1 MSINEQE
8 GNRYAHIGKN
18 LITTGRNIRCGYD
31 MMIRFPSDMI
41 RFTSNPFTERGD
53 RYEKNDP
60 NKMLVYLI
68 RYFVNKHVKERWVR
82 VELYDNT
89 KPPEDV
95 ERVILKYEQGEIKIN
110 MQKNYQSCFD
120 LVRYTLPQFLGS
132 INYDS
137 TSNQ

>member
-1 MSINEQE
+1 MLMNERD
-8 GNRYAHIGKN
+8 GNRYSHIGKN
-18 LITTGRNIRCGYD
+18 LVTSAKNIRCRYD

-68 RYFVNKHVKERWVR
+68 RYFVNKHIKERWVR

-89 KPPEDV
+89 KPFEDV

-110 MQKNYQSCFD
+110 MLKNYQSCFD
-120 LVRYTLPQFLGS
+120 LVRYTLPQFLVND
-132 INYDS
+132 NYDG
-137 TSNQ
+137 NLKQ